1 MKEIDSVDEKIAE
14 LKEKLGDIDVTHLNR
29 DRKRLLQ
36 QQQDLMKE
44 VCNFYIFQGGFNFQR
59 SQFLFIYLFLYK
71 CIPWD
76 LQRWIVWWNTYLIL
90 QCDLVSEVYFQ
101 WGNNLIMV
109 WGISWVI
116 ERHNLGESEVLTMC
130 DRTWFHLNHI
140 GGVLVL
146 RARLEFS
153 RSWVQASVKS
163 SKDYKIG
170 ICCFSVRHAVYNMS
184 TLDCSFSKLA
194 LEKSN

>member
-1 MKEIDSVDEKIAE
+1 MDLIF
-14 LKEKLGDIDVTHLNR
+14 R
-29 DRKRLLQ
+29 DL
-36 QQQDLMKE
+36 
-44 VCNFYIFQGGFNFQR
+44 NFY
-59 SQFLFIYLFLYK
+59 LFIYLFLYK

-101 WGNNLIMV
+101 WGNNLTMV

-130 DRTWFHLNHI
+130 DRIWFHLNHI

-184 TLDCSFSKLA
+184 TSRLFFQLASTRKIQLSVLVLYKADIIIISLNLTHSCHNIADKLFIWSNITIFVH
-194 LEKSN
+194 LE